1 MEEEHYDTP
10 WEYKT
15 RLINALRPRPHS
27 SNIMMPSCSGEQA
40 QFENNLNN
48 HKSMIIRASESGS
61 PSSPPQAK
69 FLKKTSNFKETFPS
83 TNISSAT
90 PDLGQSRRRRTEIP
104 SGATTAGIDYPYI
117 KNVTNSRSS
126 SGVAAS
132 LAKKL
137 PHEDELI
144 HENIDRLEAEYLL
157 NARKIGDF
165 LLRKRQEG
173 NLALSLKASEGVL
186 HIKLEKRDNNHWVLG
201 EGPQFPSITGCLRF
215 YYRKALP
222 IRGSEHVV
230 LKSPLLATLPVH

>member
-27 SNIMMPSCSGEQA
+27 SNIVMPSCSGEQT
-40 QFENNLNN
+40 QFENTPLN
-48 HKSMIIRASESGS
+48 HKSMIIRPSENGS

-69 FLKKTSNFKETFPS
+69 FLKKTSNFKESFPNS
-83 TNISSAT
+83 NTNLGT
-90 PDLGQSRRRRTEIP
+90 PDLGGQTHRRRRTEIP
-104 SGATTAGIDYPYI
+104 PSSGTDYPYI

-144 HENIDRLEAEYLL
+144 HENIDRLEAEFLL
-157 NARKIGDF
+157 NSRKIGDF

-201 EGPQFPSITGCLRF
+201 EGPQFPSITGCLKF

-230 LKSPLLATLPVH
+230 LRSPLLANLPVH